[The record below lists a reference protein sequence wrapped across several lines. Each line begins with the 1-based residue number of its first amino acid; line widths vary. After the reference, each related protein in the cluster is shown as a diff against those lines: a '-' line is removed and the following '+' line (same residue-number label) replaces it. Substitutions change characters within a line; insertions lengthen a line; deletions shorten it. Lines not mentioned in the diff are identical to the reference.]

1 MSNEYPQCIDY
12 NFQVAVSWLLKLG
25 ETPIWPNTLEK
36 RDHEFETLGL
46 PLAKD
51 PTR

>member
-12 NFQVAVSWLLKLG
+12 NFQVALSWLLKLG
-25 ETPIWPNTLEK
+25 ETPIWPNTLEI
-36 RDHEFETLGL
+36 RDHEFETL